1 MKKKLNRKD
10 FIIICAVTVLYA
22 VLAFIN
28 LGDMH
33 APQTKPA
40 AADRLALM
48 RFADTE
54 SIDEIIYYKGL
65 GDGEIAVYT
74 SEDGEEWEL
83 CDSFETGN
91 VFAWNKLDCA
101 PVTQYLG
108 RKCNRAEQFARVV

>member
-65 GDGEIAVYT
+65 GDGEIASTLRKTVR
-74 SEDGEEWEL
+74 S
-83 CDSFETGN
+83 GN
-91 VFAWNKLDCA
+91 FAIRLKPAMFLHGINSIA
-101 PVTQYLG
+101 HP
-108 RKCNRAEQFARVV
+108 